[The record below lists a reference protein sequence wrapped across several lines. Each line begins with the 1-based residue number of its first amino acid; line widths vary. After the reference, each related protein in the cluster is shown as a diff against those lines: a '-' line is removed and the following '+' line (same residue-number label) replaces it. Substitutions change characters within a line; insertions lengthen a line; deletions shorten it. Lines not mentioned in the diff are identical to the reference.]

1 MVALTPGVPFE
12 IGQPVLDV
20 DGGLE
25 PGAWTVELVVIDND
39 ANESAPQRLRLKIA
53 DRPPV
58 PEPGPVRPGGPRF
71 PGGVFDPGGIFTPRR
86 PTPLDPDVV
95 VRPRRPLD
103 PRILIR
109 RPPQ

>member
-1 MVALTPGVPFE
+1 MVALIPGVPFE

-53 DRPPV
+53 DRPPL
-58 PEPGPVRPGGPRF
+58 PEPRPVRPGPRF
-71 PGGVFDPGGIFTPRR
+71 PGGVFDTGGIFTPRR
-86 PTPLDPDVV
+86 PIPLDPDVV